1 MLFTAASLALMVL
14 DHRQHRL
21 DDLRAVLLA
30 VTYPLQVAVDL
41 PVAAARWAADSL
53 ATRRRLQEEN
63 LRLRAR
69 NLLLEAQNQ
78 KLAAL
83 EAENQRLRELLH
95 AARRV
100 GERVL
105 IAELLAVDLDP
116 YRHRVVL
123 NKGSRHGIRPGQPL
137 VDAHGVM
144 GQVVEVGPFSSVAM
158 LISDP
163 GHAIPVQVNRT
174 GLRAI
179 AYGTGSSDRLLLPHL
194 PRTADVREGDLLV
207 SSGLGERFPPGYP
220 VGVIIQVRRDP
231 GGAFTEAEAR
241 PAARLRRSREVL
253 LVWTNTPAPATTPP
267 AAGGKRNAVPD
278 ARP

>member
-1 MLFTAASLALMVL
+1 MVL
-14 DHRQHRL
+14 DHRQRRL
-21 DDLRAVLLA
+21 DDLRAALSV
-30 VTYPLQVAVDL
+30 VVYPVQVAVDL
-41 PVAAARWAADSL
+41 PVAAARWSAELL

-83 EAENQRLRELLH
+83 EAENARLRELLH
-95 AARRV
+95 ASRRV

-123 NKGSRHGIRPGQPL
+123 DKGSRDGVRPGQPL

-144 GQVVEVGPFSSVAM
+144 GQVVQVGPLSSIAM

-179 AYGTGSSDRLLLPHL
+179 AYGTGDSERLLLPHL
-194 PRTADVREGDLLV
+194 PRTADLREGDLLV
-207 SSGLGERFPPGYP
+207 TSGLGGRFPPGYP
-220 VGVIIQVRRDP
+220 VGSVTRIERDP
-231 GGAFTEAEAR
+231 EGAFTRAEAL
-241 PAARLRRSREVL
+241 PAARLARAREVL
-253 LVWTNTPAPATTPP
+253 LVWTGGPLEGHGASG
-267 AAGGKRNAVPD
+267 GGKLHADNGRNGGG
-278 ARP
+278 RR

>member
-1 MLFTAASLALMVL
+1 MVL

-21 DDLRAVLLA
+21 DDLRAALSV
-30 VTYPLQVAVDL
+30 VVYPLQVAVDL
-41 PVAAARWAADSL
+41 PVAAARWGAEVL

-83 EAENQRLRELLH
+83 EAENARLRELLH
-95 AARRV
+95 AGRRV

-123 NKGSRHGIRPGQPL
+123 DKGTRDGVRVGQPL
-137 VDAHGVM
+137 VDARGVM
-144 GQVVEVGPFSSVAM
+144 GQVIEAGPLSAVAM

-163 GHAIPVQVNRT
+163 GHALPVAVLRT

-179 AYGTGSSDRLLLPHL
+179 AYGTGDSERLLLPHL
-194 PRTADVREGDLLV
+194 PRTADVRAGDRLV
-207 SSGLGERFPPGYP
+207 TSGLGGRFPPGYP
-220 VGVIIQVRRDP
+220 VGTVVRVERDP
-231 GGAFTEAEAR
+231 DGAFTRAVAR
-241 PAARLRRSREVL
+241 PAARLRRAREVL
-253 LVWTNTPAPATTPP
+253 LVWREAPPRADGSAEANGT
-267 AAGGKRNAVPD
+267 AAEAAP
-278 ARP
+278 